1 MKKLVCLAS
10 LLVML
15 AGCSEEKKAPS
26 QGSTKNM
33 ESTTALSSSVNSSN
47 KTIKSTEEKAAATSK
62 TAQAKTVESSSESE
76 IPYAVNIA
84 KLGESATFNFKG
96 INVPTSITL
105 QQTDTGVTVTFY
117 VKPTSSD
124 ALESKNVFN
133 AEIQNI
139 PTKEIRIFSADG
151 SGIRTVKVNT
161 EIKLNSLIMAEGNAR
176 VESESLY
183 LFNNKNG
190 GVSLVTPNYAGNV
203 LDDQKDVMLEV
214 LQ

>member
-10 LLVML
+10 LLVIL
-15 AGCSEEKKAPS
+15 AGCSEEKKTPS
-26 QGSTKNM
+26 QGSTKNT

-47 KTIKSTEEKAAATSK
+47 KPTKSTKFGDATAESS
-62 TAQAKTVESSSESE
+62 QEKTVASSLENE
-76 IPYAVNIA
+76 LPYAVNIA
-84 KLGESATFNFKG
+84 KLGETATFNFKG
-96 INVPTSITL
+96 VNVPTSVTL

-117 VKPTSSD
+117 VKPASSD
-124 ALESKNVFN
+124 ALESKNVFSG
-133 AEIQNI
+133 EVQDV

-151 SGIRTVKVNT
+151 SGVRTVKVNT

-176 VESESLY
+176 VESGSLY